1 MKKKMVILLLTLGIL
16 GMAAGCGDKKADTDK
31 KEETAEEF
39 VLTNDDGKVVA
50 VDVENLSLHDAL
62 PIYIRRIQE
71 SDRGGE
77 SQDRNLGRRCGFQHS
92 LYAAEPV

>member
-50 VDVENLSLHDAL
+50 VDVENLED
-62 PIYIRRIQE
+62 YITLGE
-71 SDRGGE
+71 YKNSDRGGE